1 MGGGETRPS
10 FDVFVEI
17 ACTFLGRFLL
27 GGSNAKKWDDHQKKF
42 FINSFVEDLSPFKEE
57 HQDL

>member
-1 MGGGETRPS
+1 M
-10 FDVFVEI
+10 
-17 ACTFLGRFLL
+17 FLLKLHVPFWGVLL

-57 HQDL
+57 HQGL